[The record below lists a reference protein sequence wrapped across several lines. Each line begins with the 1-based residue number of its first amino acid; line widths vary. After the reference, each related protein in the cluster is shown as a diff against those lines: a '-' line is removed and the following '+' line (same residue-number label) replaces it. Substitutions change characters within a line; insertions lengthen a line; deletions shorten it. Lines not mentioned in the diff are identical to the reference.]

1 MVGLDRP
8 ALVLPS
14 VLPPLLARF
23 GLLFL
28 LSFFFEAAFVP
39 TDDFGIPTKVGS
51 ESLEEEIMNDSIDW
65 PWESSDLKA
74 RAPRRTLLTRPGLAR
89 LFKTL
94 RTVMSVVPIIR
105 AR

>member
-28 LSFFFEAAFVP
+28 LPFFFEAAFVP

-51 ESLEEEIMNDSIDW
+51 ESLEEEIVNDSTDW

-74 RAPRRTLLTRPGLAR
+74 SAPPRTLLTRPALAR
-89 LFKTL
+89 LFKIL